1 LTHCLRAMSDY
12 NGHPSWLRKFSYI
25 KNMEKERFAA
35 NFMQHLRQAGFHP
48 SALARRQDYDAQILH
63 LLLNLW

>member
-1 LTHCLRAMSDY
+1 
-12 NGHPSWLRKFSYI
+12 
-25 KNMEKERFAA
+25 MEKERFAA

-63 LLLNLW
+63 LQLNLW